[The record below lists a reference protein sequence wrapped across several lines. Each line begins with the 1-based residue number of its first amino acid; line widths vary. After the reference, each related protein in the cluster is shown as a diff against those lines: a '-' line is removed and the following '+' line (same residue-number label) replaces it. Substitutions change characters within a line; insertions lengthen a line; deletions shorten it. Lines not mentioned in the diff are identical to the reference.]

1 MERPVGRAD
10 DVTQELA
17 DLQKQ
22 LLSLPSD
29 AFAERYELQKR
40 QDELRAEVRG
50 DGRALYEDRS
60 SESLLKELA
69 AFRDQMAA
77 IEGQRID
84 LVYQAGTGGVSNMGN
99 LGGVQINKGIDDAHG
114 LPQIKSR
121 IGMIK
126 NILEERGVEVP
137 PAD

>member
-1 MERPVGRAD
+1 MERPMGRAD

>member
-1 MERPVGRAD
+1 MGHAE

-17 DLQKQ
+17 DLQRQ
-22 LLSLPSD
+22 LLDLPSD

-50 DGRALYEDRS
+50 DGRVFYEDRS
-60 SESLLKELA
+60 TERLLEELA
-69 AFRDQMAA
+69 ALRTQMAA
-77 IEGQRID
+77 IEDQRID
-84 LVYQAGTGGVSNMGN
+84 LVQQAGTGGVSNMGN
-99 LGGVQINKGIDDAHG
+99 LGGVEINKGMDDAHG
-114 LPQIKSR
+114 LPEIKGK

>member
-1 MERPVGRAD
+1 MGRAD
-10 DVTQELA
+10 EVTQELA
-17 DLQKQ
+17 DIQRQ
-22 LLSLPSD
+22 LLDLPSD

-50 DGRALYEDRS
+50 DGRVFYEDRS
-60 SESLLKELA
+60 TESLLSELA
-69 AFRDQMAA
+69 ALRAQMVAV
-77 IEGQRID
+77 EGQRID
-84 LVYQAGTGGVSNMGN
+84 LVTQAGTGGVSNMGN
-99 LGGVQINKGIDDAHG
+99 LGGVEINKGIDDAHG
-114 LPQIKSR
+114 LPETKGK

>member
-1 MERPVGRAD
+1 MGRAD